1 VRKVPQFLRPGW
13 LTHLRCPLAPSPV
26 RSRLSERDTYRLS
39 RISKAAGAGFA
50 VAALVARE
58 TDCTE
63 PRSCGVRIASSGGRC
78 GVRALSALSTRQVGR
93 LAGATNQLSIDPLKL
108 QFTGGI
114 CCVRS
119 TRSQLGVL
127 AGWAA
132 PRSVQP
138 APSAEPRRARSRR
151 AVGFSTPAEKRLPGV
166 DCRLI
171 T

>member
-1 VRKVPQFLRPGW
+1 VRKVPQFLRPEGW
-13 LTHLRCPLAPSPV
+13 LTHLRRPLAPSPV

-39 RISKAAGAGFA
+39 RISKAAGTGFA

-63 PRSCGVRIASSGGRC
+63 PRSCGSLGRC

-127 AGWAA
+127 GGPLLAA
-132 PRSVQP
+132 FSRVQP
-138 APSAEPRRARSRR
+138 APSAEPRSRR
-151 AVGFSTPAEKRLPGV
+151 DDVGFSTPAEKRLPGV